1 MPATISPVG
10 MGDVKL
16 RGSVLSIN
24 LYAEPSGW
32 RKANVK
38 EYKALVS
45 IDNPPAELRSG
56 MTASVT
62 IHCDQVNDALVAPV
76 QSVYAHGGKFY
87 AFVYSGNK
95 WEARP
100 IECGPT
106 NDKFW
111 VIEKGLND
119 GDRIALNPRGYLDRV
134 ALPKLPAER
143 RQTNEATVVLP
154 PKSTI
159 SVAKEE
165 APSGKTAGAATAEKP
180 TTTAPAAG

>member
-1 MPATISPVG
+1 

-16 RGSVLSIN
+16 RGSVISIN

-62 IHCDQVNDALVAPV
+62 IHCDEVNDALVAPV
-76 QSVYAHGGKFY
+76 QAVYAHGGKLY
-87 AFVYSGNK
+87 AFVYQSGK

-100 IECGPT
+100 VECGPT

-111 VIEKGLND
+111 VIEKGLKD

-134 ALPKLPAER
+134 ALPKLPAVR
-143 RQTNEATVVLP
+143 RQTNEATVAAP
-154 PKSTI
+154 PKSSTT
-159 SVAKEE
+159 VAKEDAPAAKTGE
-165 APSGKTAGAATAEKP
+165 AAAAEKP